1 MRSLPG
7 AMPVPAGMVW
17 AHAATNVG
25 RADVGTPTPVQR
37 HWAIFEEAFERVGEE
52 EGAGDVD
59 ATESAQGS
67 PSSSSSSNS
76 SASPAEE

>member
-1 MRSLPG
+1 
-7 AMPVPAGMVW
+7 MPVPAGMVW

-37 HWAIFEEAFERVGEE
+37 HWAIFEEAFDRAGEE
-52 EGAGDVD
+52 GGAGDVA
-59 ATESAQGS
+59 ATANEQGS

-76 SASPAEE
+76 SPSPSEE